1 VRVDGTPRPS
11 DYIKVTI
18 FGVGLSVLW
27 TSLHTIIIP
36 IRLLDIAPEAQK
48 NTYLGLLTFSGLI
61 LAMLIQPVA
70 GALSDRF
77 VSPFGRRRP
86 FIFVGTLLALLLLPT
101 IGISDTFCF
110 LFLSYCSLQLASN
123 IAQGPFQAFIPDFI
137 PKGHRGTASG
147 VKSLLEILFA
157 VLLLRLIAYFMDTYV
172 VQQHSLGLWISLAVP
187 GLIMLAT
194 MTATLLTVNEQ
205 RPDPKTQISSAKA
218 ITGAYKIDTKRDLN
232 FVWFLASRLFILMAM
247 GTLQTFALYFLRDV
261 VQAPNPAGMTA
272 DLLITVGIFL
282 LLVVYPAGRFSD
294 KFGRHPLIF
303 FSGFTGILGIL
314 IIYFSPTYTG
324 VLICGGLLGIST
336 GTFLSTNWALATDLA
351 LSGEEARYLGL
362 TNLATAGAGALSRL
376 TGPVID
382 FFNNKQADLG
392 YSIMLII
399 CITYFIIGSTLVI
412 LIREK
417 TGRNANTR

>member
-1 VRVDGTPRPS
+1 MERAPRPG

-18 FGVGLSVLW
+18 FGIGLSVLW

-36 IRLLDIAPEAQK
+36 VRLLDITPEAQK

-61 LAMLIQPVA
+61 LAMLVQPVA
-70 GALSDRF
+70 GALSDRI

-101 IGISDTFCF
+101 IGLSNTFFF
-110 LFLSYCSLQLASN
+110 LFLSYCFLQLASN
-123 IAQGPFQAFIPDFI
+123 FAQGPFQAFITDFI
-137 PKGHRGTASG
+137 PRGYRGTASG

-157 VLLLRLIAYFMDTYV
+157 VLLLRLIAHFMDTYA
-172 VQQHSLGLWISLAVP
+172 VQQHSFWLWISLAVP
-187 GLIMLAT
+187 GLIMLTT
-194 MTATLLTVNEQ
+194 MTTTLFTVTEQ
-205 RPDPKTQISSAKA
+205 SSDTKAQISSVKT
-218 ITGAYKIDTKRDLN
+218 ITGAYRIDVKRDPN

-247 GTLQTFALYFLRDV
+247 GALQTFALYFLRDV
-261 VQAPNPAGMTA
+261 VQAPNPARMTA
-272 DLLITVGIFL
+272 DLLITVGVFL
-282 LLVVYPAGRFSD
+282 LLAVHPAGQLSD
-294 KFGRHPLIF
+294 RFGRHSLIF

-314 IIYFSPTYTG
+314 ILYFLPTYTG

-351 LSGEEARYLGL
+351 LAGEEARYLGL

-392 YSIMLII
+392 YSVMLII
-399 CITYFIIGSTLVI
+399 CVIYFIIGSTLVI
-412 LIREK
+412 LIRK
-417 TGRNANTR
+417 KDT